1 MQLFDFE
8 KNITDVILSRG
19 WDYYKY
25 GYVKTINQDK
35 KLYTAIVEGTNDY
48 SVTVELDEDGSILH
62 SECNCPYD
70 MGPYC
75 KHEVAVFYALKDMHE
90 KPKVHHTEETNSP
103 TRDSK
108 HDKLIK
114 VLSSQSK
121 EKLVQFVT
129 SLTFEWDE
137 IFLKVEQEFGGLDS
151 TEVIEKCKGIIRDCI
166 NKNSDRYG
174 YINYSNAYAATE
186 GASKVIDNA
195 KRAID
200 DKDYILAL
208 DLYLCILHE
217 MVPAMENSDD
227 SSGSIG
233 GVIEETI
240 TDLMELSNYELLE
253 DKTVY
258 FFDTLLAESNN
269 KIYHGW
275 PDLRLELL
283 KVCSNLAVTNELW
296 KQLESHFDSLI
307 HNDNSSSLSSTYLL
321 ESISL
326 LRYRKILEFD
336 GEKKA
341 NEFIER
347 NINFPQFREM
357 AIKGAMSRK
366 DYSFAE
372 KLSLDGELQ
381 NKSMPGL
388 VRKWQEFRYEI
399 YRLSGQLEMQ
409 RRIAMGLTLDG
420 KFDYYKKLKSTYPI
434 DEWLSVY
441 PEILMQMS
449 SKGKHY
455 GIYTDILIEEKEF
468 KMLLQYVE
476 NNPSTILKF
485 HKHLLPLFRN
495 EVYEV
500 FLNFIMD
507 SSQKASNR
515 NSYRDVCSYIEL
527 LAKEGG
533 TEPARE
539 VISRLRTLY
548 PRKPA
553 FQDELRRIMV

>member
-8 KNITDVILSRG
+8 KNITAIILSRG
-19 WDYYKY
+19 WDYYKH
-25 GYVKTINQDK
+25 GYVKSINQDK
-35 KLYTAIVEGTNDY
+35 NLYTVIVEGTDDY
-48 SVTVELDEDGSILH
+48 SVTVELDKDGSILY
-62 SECNCPYD
+62 SKCNCPYD

-75 KHEVAVFYALKDMHE
+75 KHEVAVFYALRNMHE
-90 KPKVHHTEETNSP
+90 KPQVHCIEETNYP
-103 TRDSK
+103 TKDSK

-114 VLSSQSK
+114 VLSSQPK
-121 EKLVQFVT
+121 EKLVQFIT

-137 IFLKVEQEFGGLDS
+137 IFLKVEQEFGGLEA
-151 TEVIEKCKGIIRDCI
+151 TEVIEKCRRIINDCI
-166 NKNSDRYG
+166 SKNSDRYG
-174 YINYSNAYAATE
+174 FINYNNAYAATE
-186 GASKVIDNA
+186 GAVIVIDQAKNA
-195 KRAID
+195 MA
-200 DKDYILAL
+200 DKDYIIAL
-208 DLYLCILHE
+208 ELYLCVLHE

-227 SSGSIG
+227 SNGSIG
-233 GVIEETI
+233 GVVEETI
-240 TDLMELSNYELLE
+240 TDFMELSNNELLV
-253 DKTVY
+253 DQTVY
-258 FFDTLLAESNN
+258 LFDKLLAESTN
-269 KIYHGW
+269 KIYNGW

-283 KVCSNLAVTNELW
+283 EVCSNLAVTNELR
-296 KQLESHFDSLI
+296 KQLENHFDSLI
-307 HNDNSSSLSSTYLL
+307 HKNNSSSLSSAYLL
-321 ESISL
+321 ENIYL

-357 AIKGAMSRK
+357 AIKEAMSRK

-388 VRKWQEFRYEI
+388 VRKWQEFKYEI

-409 RRIAMGLTLDG
+409 RRIALGFILDG

-441 PEILMQMS
+441 PEILMQIS
-449 SKGKHY
+449 SKGKYY

-476 NNPSTILKF
+476 KNPNTVLKF
-485 HKHLLPLFRN
+485 YKHLLPLFRN

-515 NSYRDVCSYIEL
+515 NGYREVCSYIEL

-553 FQDELRRIMV
+553 FHDELRRIMV